1 MSDRIIAII
10 PVKNFHYS
18 KLRLAHI
25 LSDSERQKFA
35 YLMLQDVLFTLKQ
48 IPSIIKIV
56 ITTPSDNI
64 LRFKDQ
70 KIKILVDS
78 APSINI
84 ALDNA
89 INYCKRF
96 NASYFLILPSD
107 IPLINKQDIENM
119 LETKKKTNAQI
130 IIVPS
135 NRNDGTNSLLFD
147 ADLKIK
153 TFYGNDSFRKHISEF
168 KNKFKVKIFNSFRIG
183 LDIDY
188 KDDLDALYKFTNCNK
203 SLALSYL
210 ISLNF
215 NFT

>member
-107 IPLINKQDIENM
+107 VPLIDKQDIENM

-130 IIVPS
+130 IIVP
-135 NRNDGTNSLLFD
+135 
-147 ADLKIK
+147 
-153 TFYGNDSFRKHISEF
+153 
-168 KNKFKVKIFNSFRIG
+168 
-183 LDIDY
+183 
-188 KDDLDALYKFTNCNK
+188 
-203 SLALSYL
+203 
-210 ISLNF
+210 
-215 NFT
+215 